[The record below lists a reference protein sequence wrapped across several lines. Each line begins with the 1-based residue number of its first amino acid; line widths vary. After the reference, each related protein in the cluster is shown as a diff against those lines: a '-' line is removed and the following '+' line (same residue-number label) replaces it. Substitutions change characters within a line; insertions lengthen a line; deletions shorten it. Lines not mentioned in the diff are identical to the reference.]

1 MPSEL
6 SDDPILGRIRTSLR
20 AIYGDRIERVVL
32 FGSRARGDAHADSDY
47 DIAVF
52 LEDLTDRWGEFHR
65 LADLRT
71 DILAET
77 GAFLEARP
85 FRAGA
90 YRDRTPLMHELRRDG
105 VDL

>member
-1 MPSEL
+1 MSGEPSED
-6 SDDPILGRIRTSLR
+6 SILRHIRTSLR
-20 AIYGDRIERVVL
+20 MIYGDRIERLVL

-52 LEDLTDRWGEFHR
+52 LEDLTDRWREFHR

-71 DILAET
+71 EILAET

-85 FRAGA
+85 FRAGS
-90 YRDRTPLMHELRRDG
+90 YRDPTPLMHEIRRDG